1 MPPSLVKPAID
12 AAVEAGKLQTAD
24 GGRISAGIWV
34 LVVLASIAVGAIVR
48 ALPTFTRWKEI
59 GVGQRNADFDRLYE
73 RVTELEEKVDK
84 ADERARLADERARIA
99 EQASNEMQRR
109 AAEHVHQNDMRLMS
123 AVSAY
128 QLVVGELIAR
138 DPENKVLKQAQALM
152 ATAVMGDFGVGD
164 GIRKLSMM
172 PGVGEHDTGAA
183 E

>member
-1 MPPSLVKPAID
+1 MPPSLAKPAID
-12 AAVEAGKLQTAD
+12 AAVAAGKLQTAD
-24 GGRISAGIWV
+24 GEKISVGIWL
-34 LVVLASIAVGAIVR
+34 LVVLVSIGVGFLAR
-48 ALPTFTRWKEI
+48 ALPVVTRWKEI

-73 RVTELEEKVDK
+73 RVTELEEKVEK

-109 AAEHVHQNDMRLMS
+109 AADHVHQNDMRLMS

-152 ATAVMGDFGVGD
+152 ATAVTGDFGVGD

-172 PGVGEHDTGAA
+172 PGVGEHSKGAT